1 MLPQN
6 AVLGHESSEE
16 GVAVAGKM
24 LTDRATWSYY
34 SANSLKKVEN
44 VAFHE
49 FQNKSTNIVKKLS
62 I

>member
-24 LTDRATWSYY
+24 LTDRATW
-34 SANSLKKVEN
+34 AITPLI
-44 VAFHE
+44 H
-49 FQNKSTNIVKKLS
+49 
-62 I
+62 